1 MQPQSTENKLFSWFT
16 SNHKKFNPGKCHI
29 LLSEKNFVDVCLEE
43 ACLTSSSTKILLG
56 ITTDSVI
63 SLTNIFLTY
72 AIK

>member
-1 MQPQSTENKLFSWFT
+1 MQPQSTGNKLFSWFT
-16 SNHKKFNPGKCHI
+16 SSHIKFNPGKCHI